1 MDALRSISGSLEEPM
16 NSAHPDRKEKIKHEL
31 KEMLT
36 LSLYLAFFFCAIA
49 IYDMLLLRQ
58 YNVEYWTVA
67 FALINALVITKVIM
81 IGEYAKLGK
90 RHEDKALLVS
100 AVWKAFAFGLL
111 VFAFHVVEEMIKRL
125 IHGSD
130 VAKAAT
136 DIRFEQL
143 AGRSIVVFCVFVPLF
158 AWREFRRVMGEE
170 TFADLVFRSRHK
182 ADRSISPATE
192 TPHPE

>member
-170 TFADLVFRSRHK
+170 TFADLVFGSRHK
-182 ADRSISPATE
+182 ADRSMPPATE

>member
-67 FALINALVITKVIM
+67 FALINALVIAKVIM

-170 TFADLVFRSRHK
+170 TFADLVFGSRHK